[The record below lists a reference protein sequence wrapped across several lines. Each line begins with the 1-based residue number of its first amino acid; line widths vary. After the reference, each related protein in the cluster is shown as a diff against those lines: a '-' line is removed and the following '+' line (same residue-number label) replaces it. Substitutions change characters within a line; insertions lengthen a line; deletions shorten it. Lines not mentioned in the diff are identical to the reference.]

1 MVDDFFLVME
11 ELDDERFNAV
21 DFLSFVFVAVF
32 LSLALVPLVAFP
44 VELALLCV
52 DDTDGLAPAGRAFV
66 TVCVIPTPVGKPGTP
81 LDTSFAAV
89 AAAKAAAASFSLFF
103 LSRFLLD
110 CSLRF
115 LLFSAFSS
123 SSLFFF
129 CSSVRTVA
137 TGIVDGGIVGPPR
150 EAEGMGTFFAAA
162 AWA

>member
-21 DFLSFVFVAVF
+21 ADFLSFVFVAVF
-32 LSLALVPLVAFP
+32 LSLALEPLVVFP
-44 VELALLCV
+44 FELALLCV

-66 TVCVIPTPVGKPGTP
+66 TVCVIPTPVGKPDTP
-81 LDTSFAAV
+81 LDTATL
-89 AAAKAAAASFSLFF
+89 AAAAAAAASFSLFF

-123 SSLFFF
+123 SSFFFF

>member
-1 MVDDFFLVME
+1 ME
-11 ELDDERFNAV
+11 ELGDERFDAI

-44 VELALLCV
+44 FELTVLCI

-66 TVCVIPTPVGKPGTP
+66 TVCVIPTPVGKPDTP
-81 LDTSFAAV
+81 LDGTVPPAFAAL
-89 AAAKAAAASFSLFF
+89 AAAAAAAASFSLFF

-123 SSLFFF
+123 SSFFFF
-129 CSSVRTVA
+129 CSSVRTA
-137 TGIVDGGIVGPPR
+137 PTGIVDGGIVGPPR
-150 EAEGMGTFFAAA
+150 GAEGMGTFFAAA